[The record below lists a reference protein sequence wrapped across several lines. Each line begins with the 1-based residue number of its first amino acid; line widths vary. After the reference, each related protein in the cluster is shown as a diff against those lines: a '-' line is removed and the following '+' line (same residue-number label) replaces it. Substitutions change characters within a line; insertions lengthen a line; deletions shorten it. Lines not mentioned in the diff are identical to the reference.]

1 MMFRN
6 LGAGLSS
13 DLIQNATEETYLQW
27 AERYRSIPVERLRT
41 EIGIKE
47 VRSSNPG
54 YCYERAGWEYE
65 RDASGRRVERN
76 GKLFMFAPERS

>member
-13 DLIQNATEETYLQW
+13 ELIKSATEETYKQW
-27 AERYRSIPVERLRT
+27 LLKYGSLPPERLRT

-47 VRSSNPG
+47 VKSTNPG
-54 YCYERAGWEYE
+54 YCYQVAGWEKDKIK
-65 RDASGRRVERN
+65 R
-76 GKLFMFAPERS
+76 GKLYLYAPEREIICSP